1 MGRLID
7 EYEVGGVLA
16 PRQVE
21 RYEALARDLV
31 DAYGPGDP
39 RALQRIVEYFRA
51 ERAVGWD
58 RPPHDVRVAR
68 LRTAVR
74 KQLDDRHSADASETS
89 LALDSARWLIAR
101 SEGFD
106 GWDELVKEVD
116 A

>member
-1 MGRLID
+1 MSGALP
-7 EYEVGGVLA
+7 
-16 PRQVE
+16 PRQLE
-21 RYEALARDLV
+21 RFEALARDLV

-39 RALQRIVEYFRA
+39 GALQRIVEYLRA

-58 RPPHDVRVAR
+58 RPPHDVRLAR

-74 KQLDDRHSADASETS
+74 KRLDDRHSADASETF

-106 GWDELVKEVD
+106 GWDELVKEVE